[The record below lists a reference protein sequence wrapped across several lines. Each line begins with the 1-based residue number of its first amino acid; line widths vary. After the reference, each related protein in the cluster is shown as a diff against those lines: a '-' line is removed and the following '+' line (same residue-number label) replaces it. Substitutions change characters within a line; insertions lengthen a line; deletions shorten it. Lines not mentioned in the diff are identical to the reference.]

1 MRYRGQMAQSSRATV
16 VQEARKTR
24 IADQLA
30 CPQQLRGRT
39 VMIETKYSISAVP
52 ETDSPPVGE
61 TPRGPNRRKIL
72 GQIGAAA
79 TAAGALAS
87 PSMSSAQTVGSSSN
101 SSGVGAPPA
110 GVTNR
115 RVMEAMQL
123 RVAEAVDDAK
133 VRAAT
138 NRDNGDE
145 ARYPNKGGTY
155 TKGLPHDQYG
165 RVDLNAYQ
173 IFKRALNSGDPS
185 DFAAI
190 PMGGT
195 RTLNGPQAGLAFCLV
210 ALDNARSSRA
220 SPRCR
225 GRLASPR
232 PSAGSTGTENTA
244 IPRS

>member
-1 MRYRGQMAQSSRATV
+1 MRRLSACGVENGQMRYRAQMAQSSRPTV

-39 VMIETKYSISAVP
+39 MMIETKYSISAVP
-52 ETDSPPVGE
+52 ETDSPSVGE

-145 ARYPNKGGTY
+145 ARYPDKGGTY

-173 IFKRALNSGDPS
+173 IFKRALNSGDPFRFCGDS
-185 DFAAI
+185 HGRYANAQRSASRI
-190 PMGGT
+190 GLLPSST
-195 RTLNGPQAGLAFCLV
+195 R
-210 ALDNARSSRA
+210 
-220 SPRCR
+220 
-225 GRLASPR
+225 
-232 PSAGSTGTENTA
+232 
-244 IPRS
+244 